1 VAIIANTEGHY
12 TIRAYVSPDDVHTMG
27 HVQGRV
33 TFSWI
38 YRQRPKTHR
47 YAIAS
52 EWDANVGESFIVW
65 DLFHVWK
72 GRGGRLITPKPRLT
86 HFDYD
91 AALMATIMLYDRRD

>member
-27 HVQGRV
+27 HVQ
-33 TFSWI
+33 
-38 YRQRPKTHR
+38 RPKTHR

-52 EWDANVGESFIVW
+52 EWDADVGESFIVW

>member
-1 VAIIANTEGHY
+1 MAIITNTDGHY
-12 TIRAYVSPDDVHTMG
+12 TIMAYVSPDDVHRVDYVG
-27 HVQGRV
+27 GRV

-38 YRQRPKTHR
+38 YQQRPKTHR

-52 EWDANVGESFIVW
+52 QWKQGGEQFIVW

-72 GRGGRLITPKPRLT
+72 DPGGRLLTPRPMLT

-91 AALMATIMLYDRRD
+91 AALLATIMLYDRRD